1 MKLIKKILKRKK
13 LLIIIAIIVV
23 LGFIGYSF
31 FIKNG
36 EPKYITEA
44 AAIGTVVKEV
54 SETGAV
60 KVSEQVNLGFKY
72 AGRINQIHIKVG
84 DQVEVGQSLAKLD
97 ISQLYIELAEAQA
110 ALDVAQADYDKLLA
124 GSSPEEIK
132 VAETEVLDAE
142 ITLDKEKQDLEDVKA
157 NAQEDLNQAYED
169 GLDALNDAYLKMYN
183 AFNVVSDIQRTYF
196 TGNDQEGSNVRSN
209 KDIIEDA
216 LDDADYYIDKAKDG
230 SHDDIDTAIS
240 KVRNFLT
247 EVRDALEIIRNMT
260 ETSLYRDTVT
270 SADKTALDTQKTNV
284 NTAYTNVLDAG
295 QDIATTKITNQ
306 TNINAAEAAVA
317 GAEVDLQK
325 EKDDLALKKAGPIQE
340 NINYYLAKVD
350 QAQASVSLLNNK
362 MSETNL
368 KSPIQGQITGINKR
382 EGETVQSTD
391 SVISLLPTGPFQV
404 EVDIYE
410 EDIVDLKVDNFVTI
424 ELPAFPDQSFEGRVI
439 SVDPA
444 EKLIDG
450 VVYYEVNIIFDTF
463 SQGIKPGMTA
473 DVTIEADKKENVLTV
488 PRGALEKINGANV
501 IMILERGKA
510 KERKIEIGLEGDEYV
525 EVISGV
531 SQGEQVIIGEKR
543 D

>member
-1 MKLIKKILKRKK
+1 MKLFKRLLKRKK
-13 LLIIIAIIVV
+13 LLIIITIIVV
-23 LGFIGYSF
+23 LVLIGYNF
-31 FIKNG
+31 FVKNG

-44 AAIGTVVKEV
+44 AAIGTVIKEV

-72 AGRINQIHIKVG
+72 AGRIDQIDIKVG

-97 ISQLYIELAEAQA
+97 ISQLYIELAEARA
-110 ALDVAQADYDKLLA
+110 AFDVAQADYDKLLA

-183 AFNVVSDIQRTYF
+183 AFNKVSDIQRTYF
-196 TGNDQEGSNVRSN
+196 TGGDQEGATVRSN

-216 LDDADYYIDKAKDG
+216 LDDADYYIDQAKDG
-230 SHDDIDTAIS
+230 FHDDIDTAIS
-240 KVRNFLT
+240 KVRNSLT

-325 EKDDLALKKAGPIQE
+325 EKDDLALKKAGPTPE
-340 NINYYLAKVD
+340 SINYYSAKVD

-362 MSETNL
+362 ISETNL
-368 KSPIQGQITGINKR
+368 KSPIQGQITRINKR

-410 EDIVDLKVDNFVTI
+410 EDIVDLRVDNFVTI

-463 SQGIKPGMTA
+463 SQDIKPGMTA
-473 DVTIEADKKENVLTV
+473 DVIIEADKKENVLTV

-510 KERKIEIGLEGDEYV
+510 KERRIEVGLEGDEYV